1 MARPPMKDPS
11 KKRKQVCLTLP
22 PDLIAIARSRGINL
36 SQLLEH
42 AILNE
47 ISGREEASSSKRK

>member
-22 PDLIAIARSRGINL
+22 PDLILIARSRGINL

-47 ISGREEASSSKRK
+47 ISRRDDNTDSQRN

>member
-47 ISGREEASSSKRK
+47 ISRRDDNTSSQRN